1 MKIYYT
7 SFDLKYKKKIT
18 NYYLVDA
25 WIRKKIEDQYLEI
38 SMTPL
43 VLNDVLLD
51 NYV

>member
-7 SFDLKYKKKIT
+7 HLILNIRKKSLIT
-18 NYYLVDA
+18 
-25 WIRKKIEDQYLEI
+25 WWMHGFGKKIEDQYLEI